1 MTVVRNGKRY
11 EMYSYL
17 HYITLVR
24 EEHTITRNNAR
35 GCHDDECCVVLRLR
49 ESVDGEEEQKR
60 EYSREEEE

>member
-17 HYITLVR
+17 HYITLR
-24 EEHTITRNNAR
+24 ESHAITRNNAR
-35 GCHDDECCVVLRLR
+35 GCHHDECCVVLRLR

>member
-1 MTVVRNGKRY
+1 
-11 EMYSYL
+11 MYSYL

-35 GCHDDECCVVLRLR
+35 GCHDDECCVVPRLR
-49 ESVDGEEEQKR
+49 ETVDGEEEQKR